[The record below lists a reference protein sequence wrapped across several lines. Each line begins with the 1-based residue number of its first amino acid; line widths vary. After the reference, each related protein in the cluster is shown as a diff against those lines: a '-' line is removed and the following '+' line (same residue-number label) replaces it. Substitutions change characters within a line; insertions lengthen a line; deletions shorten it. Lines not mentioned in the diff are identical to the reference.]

1 MRTNVSYDIDSI
13 QSNIVSGETLRKIQG
28 NVLRDLKNAIAHSM
42 GPAGSNTLIL
52 KGNSSADLVAAYSK
66 DGHKIIKNIMYQ
78 NPIEMSIQTE
88 IEEITR
94 YVERVVGDGTTSA
107 VILSSLIFDA
117 MTKYIEENAI
127 KYPYKIIRD
136 FQEAVAAISDQI
148 RGAAKRECTLQ
159 DIYDLA
165 LISTNGNTRLAEEIA
180 NIYAEHGMD
189 VYVDVNASTDKNSYI
204 KDYDGISFDSGYSDP
219 AYINDPS
226 GVSRIR
232 GISEYPEVRVYYFAD
247 PIDTPEQAAL
257 FQSIIQHNI
266 VHQASVNQ
274 HAIPTV
280 IVAPLIGKDMKGYM
294 RNIIQYLYQFT
305 EERYSQKPQ
314 LLVITNFAGLDR
326 NHIDNI
332 MNLCGCPVIQKYI
345 NDKQQLEDQENKLTP
360 TVENVH
366 EFYGTCSMVEADSN
380 KTRFIDPSK
389 MYEKDEDGNKL
400 LDENGLPIPCKEYT
414 SILEFLKAELKRAQE
429 TGEHPGQIGALK
441 RQLHTMKANMVEY
454 FVGGVSVSDRD
465 SARDLVEDAVLNC
478 RSAAAYGVGFAAC
491 YEGLCASE
499 VMVNVGDEK
508 LKPYFKI
515 INSAYREY
523 SKLLYSTVTAEND
536 AGNLVKLSFDAK
548 CPMNLVSGEFDGK
561 VITSIESDPTILD
574 AISKIITIM
583 LTANQALVQAPNIN
597 MY

>member
-1 MRTNVSYDIDSI
+1 MGAISYDIDQI

-28 NVLRDLKNAIAHSM
+28 NVLRDLKDAIAHSM

-52 KGNSSADLVAAYSK
+52 KGASSADLVAAYSK

-117 MTKYIEENAI
+117 MTKYIEENNI

-136 FQEAVAAISDQI
+136 FQAAVKLISEEI
-148 RGAAKRECTLQ
+148 RKNGRECTLD
-159 DIYDLA
+159 DIYSLA
-165 LISTNGNTRLAEEIA
+165 LISTNGNTRLSEELA
-180 NIYAEHGMD
+180 TIYKEHGMD
-189 VYVDVNASTDKNSYI
+189 VYIDVNASTDEESYI

-219 AYINDPS
+219 AYINDAS

-232 GISEYPEVRVYYFAD
+232 GTADYPDLRVYYFAD
-247 PIDTPEQAAL
+247 PVDTVEQTSL

-266 VHQASVNQ
+266 ITPSANRQPC
-274 HAIPTV
+274 IPTV
-280 IVAPLIGKDMKGYM
+280 ILVPLIGKDNKGFM
-294 RNIIQYLYQFT
+294 RNVVKYLYQFN
-305 EERYSQKPQ
+305 EEQYSQKPP

-326 NHIDNI
+326 NHVDNI
-332 MNLCGCPVIQKYI
+332 MNLCNCPPIQKYI
-345 NDKQQLEDQENKLTP
+345 NDEQQLEDQKNGRTP
-360 TVENVH
+360 TIDNVH

-380 KTRFIDPSK
+380 KTRFIDPVK

-400 LDENGLPIPCKEYT
+400 LDEHGLPIPCKEYK

-441 RQLHTMKANMVEY
+441 RQLHTMNANMVEY
-454 FVGGVSVSDRD
+454 FVGGVSISDRD

-478 RSAAAYGVGFAAC
+478 RSAAAYGVGYAAC
-491 YEGLCASE
+491 FEGLRASKFLASLNE
-499 VMVNVGDEK
+499 NES
-508 LKPYFKI
+508 LRPYLEI
-515 INSAYREY
+515 IYSAYIEY
-523 SKLLYSTVTAEND
+523 LRLLYSTVKAEDDVNP
-536 AGNLVKLSFDAK
+536 LVKLTFDAG
-548 CPMNLVSGEFDGK
+548 CPMNLVNGEFDYT
-561 VITSIESDPTILD
+561 VLTSIESDPTILD
-574 AISKIITIM
+574 AISKIVTIM
-583 LTANQALVQAPNIN
+583 LTANQALVQSPNIN